1 MALCYMNLNNNDKAN
16 EYFKQCLKR
25 DPNDA
30 DTIMSMTICAEKT
43 GDINKAIE
51 WAHKGLEFEPQNEGL
66 LI

>member
-30 DTIMSMTICAEKT
+30 DTIMSMAICAEKKQV
-43 GDINKAIE
+43 I
-51 WAHKGLEFEPQNEGL
+51 
-66 LI
+66 